1 MILEIP
7 KNAETILHILEKAG
21 YEAYVVGGCVR
32 DSILGRSPDDWD
44 ITTSAKPEQVK
55 ALFHRTV
62 DTGLQHGT
70 VTVLMEKEGYEVTT
84 YRVDGEYEDGRHP
97 KEVTFTA
104 SLKED
109 LKRRDFTINAMAYNP
124 SSGLVD
130 LFGGLEDIERK
141 IIRCVGD
148 PLERFTEDALRIM
161 RAVRFSAQLGFA
173 IEEETRKALKVLA
186 PNLKHVSAER
196 IQVELVKLLM
206 SPHPDYLRVA
216 YEAGITAEFL
226 PEFDACMTTSQ
237 NTPHHCYTVGEHIL
251 HSLCHVRAD
260 KVLRITMLLHDIGK
274 PVVRK
279 TDENGRDHFK
289 MHGIAGEKM
298 AAQILR
304 RLKFD
309 NDTIRKVTRLVK
321 WHDDRPDGTTKAVR
335 RAVNRI
341 GEELFPYYLEVQQ
354 ADMLAQSD
362 YRRTEKQERLDK
374 VKEAYETIINEHQ
387 CVSLKTLAV
396 TGKDLIEAG
405 CDEAG
410 RGCLAGAVYA
420 AAVILPK
427 DFKNELLNDS
437 KQLTEHQRYALREV
451 IEKEALAWAV
461 GIVSP
466 EEIDKINILNASFHA
481 MHRAV
486 DQLKM
491 RPQHLL
497 IDGNRFKKYQDLPHS
512 TVIKGDGKYLSIA
525 AAVLAKTYRDDYMN
539 RLHEEFPYYDW
550 DHNKGYPTKKHR
562 AAISERGTT
571 PYHRMTFNLLGDG
584 QLALDFK

>member
-7 KNAETILHILEKAG
+7 KNAETILHILENAG

-32 DSILGRSPDDWD
+32 DSILGRKPDDWD

-55 ALFHRTV
+55 ELFHRTV

-104 SLKED
+104 SLEED

-124 SSGLVD
+124 SGGLVD
-130 LFGGLEDIERK
+130 LFGGLEDIDRK

-161 RAVRFSAQLGFA
+161 RAVRFSAQLGFS

-206 SPHPDYLRVA
+206 SPHPDYLRTA

-226 PEFDACMTTSQ
+226 PEFDACMETPQ

-251 HSLCHVRAD
+251 HSLCYVRAD
-260 KVLRITMLLHDIGK
+260 RVLRITMLLHDIGK
-274 PVVRK
+274 PAVRK

-289 MHGIAGEKM
+289 THGNAGEKM
-298 AAQILR
+298 AGQILR

-309 NDTIRKVTRLVK
+309 NDTIAQVTHLIY
-321 WHDDRPDGTTKAVR
+321 WHDYRPAPEEKAVR
-335 RAVNRI
+335 RAIHKV
-341 GEELFPYYLEVQQ
+341 GEDLFPLFLKVQR
-354 ADMLAQSD
+354 ADNLAQSM
-362 YRRTEKQERLDK
+362 YLREEKLARIDGVEKLYHEIMEK
-374 VKEAYETIINEHQ
+374 HQ

-396 TGKDLIEAG
+396 TGRDLIAEG
-405 CDEAG
+405 MKPG
-410 RGCLAGAVYA
+410 PQMGAV
-420 AAVILPK
+420 LQ
-427 DFKNELLNDS
+427 ELL
-437 KQLTEHQRYALREV
+437 EV
-451 IEKEALAWAV
+451 VLDQPEMNEKEKLLAWWK
-461 GIVSP
+461 
-466 EEIDKINILNASFHA
+466 EH
-481 MHRAV
+481 
-486 DQLKM
+486 
-491 RPQHLL
+491 
-497 IDGNRFKKYQDLPHS
+497 
-512 TVIKGDGKYLSIA
+512 
-525 AAVLAKTYRDDYMN
+525 
-539 RLHEEFPYYDW
+539 
-550 DHNKGYPTKKHR
+550 
-562 AAISERGTT
+562 GTCQKAEGT
-571 PYHRMTFNLLGDG
+571 L
-584 QLALDFK
+584 

>member
-7 KNAETILHILEKAG
+7 KNAETILHILENAG

-32 DSILGRSPDDWD
+32 DSILGRKPDDWD

-55 ALFHRTV
+55 ELFHRTV

-104 SLKED
+104 SLEED

-124 SSGLVD
+124 SGGLVD
-130 LFGGLEDIERK
+130 LFGGLEDIDRK

-161 RAVRFSAQLGFA
+161 RAVRFSAQLGFS

-206 SPHPDYLRVA
+206 SPHPDYLRTA

-226 PEFDACMTTSQ
+226 PDFDACMETSQ

-260 KVLRITMLLHDIGK
+260 RVLRITMLLHDIGK

-289 MHGIAGEKM
+289 THGNAGEKM
-298 AAQILR
+298 AGQILR

-321 WHDDRPDGTTKAVR
+321 WHDDRPEGTLKSVR

-341 GEELFPYYLEVQQ
+341 GEDLFPLYLEVQQ
-354 ADMLAQSD
+354 ADMLAQSL
-362 YRRTEKQERLDK
+362 YRRSEKQARLDS
-374 VKEAYETIINEHQ
+374 VRDAYRQIIEEKQ

-396 TGKDLIEAG
+396 TGRDLIENG
-405 CDEAG
+405 YRPG
-410 RGCLAGAVYA
+410 REIGEKLE
-420 AAVILPK
+420 K
-427 DFKNELLNDS
+427 LLNLVLEDP
-437 KQLTEHQRYALREV
+437 
-451 IEKEALAWAV
+451 EKNQK
-461 GIVSP
+461 
-466 EEIDKINILNASFHA
+466 EILLEIIRK
-481 MHRAV
+481 
-486 DQLKM
+486 DQEKN
-491 RPQHLL
+491 P
-497 IDGNRFKKYQDLPHS
+497 
-512 TVIKGDGKYLSIA
+512 A
-525 AAVLAKTYRDDYMN
+525 
-539 RLHEEFPYYDW
+539 
-550 DHNKGYPTKKHR
+550 
-562 AAISERGTT
+562 
-571 PYHRMTFNLLGDG
+571 
-584 QLALDFK
+584 

>member
-1 MILEIP
+1 MSAYAAENRRRRWFTGEEHTNMKLTIP
-7 KNAETILHILEKAG
+7 SNAEKILHILEENG

-32 DSILGRSPDDWD
+32 DSILGRNPNDWD
-44 ITTSAKPEQVK
+44 ITTSASPQQVK
-55 ALFHRTV
+55 ELFQRTV

-70 VTVLMEKEGYEVTT
+70 VTVLMDKEGYEVTT
-84 YRVDGEYEDGRHP
+84 YRVDGDYEDGRHP
-97 KEVTFTA
+97 KQVMFTS
-104 SLKED
+104 SLEED
-109 LKRRDFTINAMAYNP
+109 LKRRDFTINAMAYHP
-124 SSGLVD
+124 ERGLVD
-130 LFGGLEDIERK
+130 LFHGMEDMEHK
-141 IIRCVGD
+141 IVRCVGD
-148 PLERFTEDALRIM
+148 PMERFHEDALRIL
-161 RAVRFSAQLGFA
+161 RAVRFSAQLGFT
-173 IEEETRKALKVLA
+173 IEEKTKAGIQALA
-186 PNLKHVSAER
+186 PNLKCVSAER
-196 IQVELVKLLM
+196 IQTELVKLLV

-216 YEAGITAEFL
+216 YETGITREFL

-321 WHDDRPDGTTKAVR
+321 WHDDRPDGTIKAVR

-341 GEELFPYYLEVQQ
+341 GEDLFPYYLEVQQ

-405 CDEAG
+405 YKPG
-410 RGCLAGAVYA
+410 R
-420 AAVILPK
+420 
-427 DFKNELLNDS
+427 
-437 KQLTEHQRYALREV
+437 
-451 IEKEALAWAV
+451 
-461 GIVSP
+461 
-466 EEIDKINILNASFHA
+466 EIGETL
-481 MHRAV
+481 
-486 DQLKM
+486 
-491 RPQHLL
+491 
-497 IDGNRFKKYQDLPHS
+497 
-512 TVIKGDGKYLSIA
+512 
-525 AAVLAKTYRDDYMN
+525 N
-539 RLHEEFPYYDW
+539 RLLEVVLVDPQKNQKE
-550 DHNKGYPTKKHR
+550 
-562 AAISERGTT
+562 I
-571 PYHRMTFNLLGDG
+571 LLG
-584 QLALDFK
+584 LLDEK

>member
-1 MILEIP
+1 MSAYAAENRLRRWFTGEEHTNMKLTIP
-7 KNAETILHILEKAG
+7 SNAEKILHILEENG

-32 DSILGRSPDDWD
+32 DSILERNPNDWD
-44 ITTSAKPEQVK
+44 ITTSASPQQVK
-55 ALFHRTV
+55 ELFQRTV

-70 VTVLMEKEGYEVTT
+70 VTVLMDKEGYEVTT
-84 YRVDGEYEDGRHP
+84 YRVDGDYEDGRHP
-97 KEVTFTA
+97 KQVMFTS
-104 SLKED
+104 SLEED
-109 LKRRDFTINAMAYNP
+109 LKRRDFTINAMAYHP
-124 SSGLVD
+124 ERGLVD
-130 LFGGLEDIERK
+130 LFHGMEDMEHK
-141 IIRCVGD
+141 IVRCVGD
-148 PLERFTEDALRIM
+148 PMERFHEDALRIL
-161 RAVRFSAQLGFA
+161 RAVRFSAQLGFT
-173 IEEETRKALKVLA
+173 IEEKTKAGIQALA
-186 PNLKHVSAER
+186 PNLKCVSAER
-196 IQVELVKLLM
+196 IQTELVKLLV

-216 YEAGITAEFL
+216 YETGITREFL

-341 GEELFPYYLEVQQ
+341 GEDLFPYYLEVQQ

-362 YRRTEKQERLDK
+362 YRRAEKQERLDK

-405 CDEAG
+405 YKPG
-410 RGCLAGAVYA
+410 REIGETL
-420 AAVILPK
+420 
-427 DFKNELLNDS
+427 NRLL
-437 KQLTEHQRYALREV
+437 EV
-451 IEKEALAWAV
+451 
-461 GIVSP
+461 
-466 EEIDKINILNASFHA
+466 
-481 MHRAV
+481 
-486 DQLKM
+486 
-491 RPQHLL
+491 
-497 IDGNRFKKYQDLPHS
+497 
-512 TVIKGDGKYLSIA
+512 
-525 AAVLAKTYRDDYMN
+525 VLADPQKN
-539 RLHEEFPYYDW
+539 QKE
-550 DHNKGYPTKKHR
+550 
-562 AAISERGTT
+562 I
-571 PYHRMTFNLLGDG
+571 LLG
-584 QLALDFK
+584 LLDEK